1 MGVGP
6 KAISYLDDAV
16 LSLTLPYLDDVRDG
30 RFVRDLANG
39 RFDLVAHDAIHLFGD
54 VRLRVQ
60 DVGSCRVEVSKIGA
74 DFFEAC

>member
-1 MGVGP
+1 MGIGP

-16 LSLTLPYLDDVRDG
+16 LSLTLPCLDDVGGG
-30 RFVRDLANG
+30 RFARNLANG
-39 RFDLVAHDAIHLFGD
+39 RCDLVAHDAIHLFGD

-60 DVGSCRVEVSKIGA
+60 DVGSCRVEVSEIGA